1 VKQVLASLPVRTI
14 QRLTQTYLTLSL
26 ADIARA
32 AGLAGPPEAEAVILR
47 MVAHRQVFARI
58 NDRDGMV
65 TFMQVRQVL
74 DPTVEQSISQSFIFE
89 IINESIDRSFNQSL
103 IGMAWF
109 KSCRCGMQCCK
120 EPLQGV
126 VLEGWAC

>member
-1 VKQVLASLPVRTI
+1 MMLLHLQDRNAGLVKQVLASLPARTI

-32 AGLAGPPEAEAVILR
+32 AGLAGPAEAEQVILR

-65 TFMQVRQVL
+65 TFMQVGRRGSVWWW
-74 DPTVEQSISQSFIFE
+74 FE
-89 IINESIDRSFNQSL
+89 V
-103 IGMAWF
+103 
-109 KSCRCGMQCCK
+109 CR
-120 EPLQGV
+120 
-126 VLEGWAC
+126 

>member
-32 AGLAGPPEAEAVILR
+32 AGLAGAPEAEAVILR

-65 TFMQVRQVL
+65 TFMQVRRAV
-74 DPTVEQSISQSFIFE
+74 VAVVAAVCSSCGSCG
-89 IINESIDRSFNQSL
+89 SC
-103 IGMAWF
+103 GC
-109 KSCRCGMQCCK
+109 SCR
-120 EPLQGV
+120 LQ
-126 VLEGWAC
+126 L